1 MAEFFCFKYYTVV
14 MKEITTITNLDELD
28 VFAKELVEALC
39 LKEEGS
45 SCAVVVALSG
55 DLGAGKTTL
64 VQLLARGLGIG
75 EVVTSPT
82 FTIMKGYEAS
92 DKVFDRLVHMDAY
105 RIESLDE
112 LKPLRLS
119 EIFEAPGTLFCIEWA
134 EKIAKVLPP
143 ETIFIDIKTKGEER
157 QITVT
162 GLLK

>member
-1 MAEFFCFKYYTVV
+1 MNQ
-14 MKEITTITNLDELD
+14 ITTINTLAELAA
-28 VFAKELVEALC
+28 FAEVLTVTLRQRVENND
-39 LKEEGS
+39 G
-45 SCAVVVALSG
+45 AVVVALSG

-64 VQLLARGLGIG
+64 VQLLAGGLGIG

-112 LKPLRLS
+112 LKPLRPS
-119 EIFEAPGTLFCIEWA
+119 EIFEAPRTLFCIEWA

-157 QITVT
+157 QITVS

>member
-1 MAEFFCFKYYTVV
+1 MPQV
-14 MKEITTITNLDELD
+14 TTITSLEELS
-28 VFAKELVEALC
+28 VFAGAFLARLAKASVT
-39 LKEEGS
+39 KDQ
-45 SCAVVVALSG
+45 AVVVALSG

-92 DKVFDRLVHMDAY
+92 GETFDRLVHMDAY

-119 EIFEAPGTLFCIEWA
+119 EILQAPRTLFCIEWA
-134 EKIAKVLPP
+134 EKIAEVLPA

-162 GLLK
+162 GLL